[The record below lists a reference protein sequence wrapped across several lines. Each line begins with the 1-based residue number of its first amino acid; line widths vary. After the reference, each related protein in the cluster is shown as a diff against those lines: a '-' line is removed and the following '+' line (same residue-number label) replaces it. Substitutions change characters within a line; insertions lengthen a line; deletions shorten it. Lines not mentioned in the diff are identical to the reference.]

1 MHKRIVFWLAFMV
14 LTVFVS
20 SAWAATP
27 SVVNV
32 NQLNLR
38 SGPGQAF
45 RVLTTLAR
53 NEQLVVVGS
62 SGEWRQVVT
71 STGNAGWVFGQ
82 HLVSDSRLGTA
93 AKTVAV
99 SVARLNVRQGP
110 GTGYP
115 IVTVAERGQVLQ
127 VTGDVGEWLKVQNAT
142 LVGYVHSDFVT
153 REATPPAQPESAG
166 VPLAR
171 VTASALNLRAG
182 AGTEFRVITELPQGT
197 LVAVL
202 TPGAW
207 SQVMLENGT
216 IGFVSEAYIARVGGQ
231 ATARVDANAVNQR
244 RGPGTSFPVMT
255 THPAGQ
261 VVALGGREGD
271 WVRVSS
277 SAGEGFILGSLL
289 SFGFLSPEVPTRQE
303 PVTQDLVGFR
313 VTIDAGHGGTDPGAI
328 GVNGLR
334 ESDVNLRMALKLRTL
349 LQEAGALVF
358 MTRTA
363 DVRPTLDER
372 LAVAHDNRADIF
384 VSIHNNA
391 HPLSEVSGTQT
402 FFGITPSS
410 FRLGQALHR
419 RLVALGLTDRG
430 VHSANFRVLQSTMV
444 PAILTETAFLSNRGD
459 AALLADESFINRAVE
474 AHFEGIREFLLAR
487 RAPGSL

>member
-1 MHKRIVFWLAFMV
+1 MHKHIAFWLAFMV

-45 RVLTTLAR
+45 RVLSTLAR
-53 NEQLVVVGS
+53 NTELVVVGL

-71 STGNAGWVFGQ
+71 ATGNSGWVFGP
-82 HLVSDSRLGTA
+82 HLATDSRLVVKERTA
-93 AKTVAV
+93 VV

-115 IVTVAERGQVLQ
+115 VIAVAERGQSLQ
-127 VTGDVGEWLKVQNAT
+127 VRGDVGVWLKVQAPSF
-142 LVGYVHSDFVT
+142 LGYVHSDFVT
-153 REATPPAQPESAG
+153 EEVAPPAAPDAAS

-171 VTASALNLRAG
+171 VTASALNLRSG
-182 AGTEFRVITELPQGT
+182 AGTESSIIARLPQGT

-202 TPGAW
+202 APGAW

-216 IGFVSEAYIARVGGQ
+216 IGFVSETYIARVEGQ

-277 SAGEGFILGSLL
+277 SVGEGFILGSLL
-289 SFGFLSPEVPTRQE
+289 SFGFLSPEVPTRE
-303 PVTQDLVGFR
+303 TPVRQDLVGFR
-313 VTIDAGHGGTDPGAI
+313 VAIDAGHGGTDPGAI

-349 LQEAGALVF
+349 LQEAGAEVF
-358 MTRTA
+358 MSRTT
-363 DVRPTLDER
+363 DVRLTLDER
-372 LAVAHDNRADIF
+372 IAVAHNNRADIF

-391 HPLSEVSGTQT
+391 HPLSEVSGTKT
-402 FFGITPSS
+402 FFGIAPSS
-410 FRLGQALHR
+410 LRLAQTVHR
-419 RLVALGLTDRG
+419 HLVTLGLTDRG

-459 AALLADESFINRAVE
+459 AALLADENFINRAVE

-487 RAPGSL
+487 RSPGS

>member
-1 MHKRIVFWLAFMV
+1 MRKRIAIWLAFMV

-38 SGPGQAF
+38 SGPGQTF
-45 RVLTTLAR
+45 RVLGTLPR
-53 NEQLVVVGS
+53 DTGLVVVGS
-62 SGEWRQVVT
+62 SGDWRQVVT
-71 STGNAGWVFGQ
+71 ATGHAGWVFGQ
-82 HLVSDSRLGTA
+82 HIALDSRLTTGVRSV
-93 AKTVAV
+93 TVN
-99 SVARLNVRQGP
+99 VARLNVRQGP

-115 IVTVAERGQVLQ
+115 VIAVTERGQSLEVM
-127 VTGDVGEWLKVQNAT
+127 GAVGEWQKVRTAQFE
-142 LVGYVHSDFVT
+142 GYVHGDFVS
-153 REATPPAQPESAG
+153 EESTPPAQPVPTG

-171 VTASALNLRAG
+171 VTASLLNLRAG
-182 AGTEFRVITELPQGT
+182 AGTQSPVIAQLAQGT

-202 TPGAW
+202 SPGAW
-207 SQVMLENGT
+207 TQVMLENGT
-216 IGFVSEAYIARVGGQ
+216 TGFVSESYITRVSGQ
-231 ATARVDANAVNQR
+231 ATARVDASAVNQR
-244 RGPGTSFPVMT
+244 RGPGTGFPVMT

-261 VVALGGREGD
+261 VVSFGGREGD

-277 SAGEGFILGSLL
+277 AAGEGFILGSFL
-289 SFGFLSPEVPTRQE
+289 SFGFLSPEVPTREE
-303 PVTQDLVGFR
+303 PVERDLVGFR
-313 VTIDAGHGGTDPGAI
+313 VAIDAGHGGSDPGAI

-349 LQEAGALVF
+349 LQDAGAEVF

-363 DVRPTLDER
+363 DVRPSLDER
-372 LAVAHDNRADIF
+372 IAVAHENRADLF

-391 HPLSEVSGTQT
+391 HPLTEVSGTQT

-410 FRLGQALHR
+410 FRLGQAVHR
-419 RLVALGLTDRG
+419 RLVAVGLHDRG
-430 VHSANFRVLQSTMV
+430 VHTANFRVLQATMV
-444 PAILTETAFLSNRGD
+444 PAILTETAFLSNHRD

-474 AHFEGIREFLLAR
+474 AHFEGIREFLLGR
-487 RAPGSL
+487 RAPSS

>member
-1 MHKRIVFWLAFMV
+1 MQKRIAIWLAFMM

-38 SGPGQAF
+38 SGPGQSF
-45 RVLTTLAR
+45 RVLGTLAR
-53 NEQLVVVGS
+53 NTELVVVGL
-62 SGEWRQVVT
+62 SGDWRQVVT

-82 HLVSDSRLGTA
+82 HLVEDSRLATTA
-93 AKTVAV
+93 RAVAV
-99 SVARLNVRQGP
+99 DVARLNVRQGP

-115 IVTVAERGQVLQ
+115 VVAVAERGQSLRVM
-127 VTGDVGEWLKVQNAT
+127 GNVGEWLKVQTA
-142 LVGYVHSDFVT
+142 LLQGYVRSDFVT
-153 REATPPAQPESAG
+153 EENTAPAKPHATG

-171 VTASALNLRAG
+171 VTASILNVRAG
-182 AGTEFRVITELPQGT
+182 TGTQFPVITQLAQGT
-197 LVAVL
+197 LVAIL

-216 IGFVSEAYIARVGGQ
+216 IGFVSEDYIARVAGA

-261 VVALGGREGD
+261 VVSFGGREGD

-277 SAGEGFILGSLL
+277 AAGEGFILGSFL
-289 SFGFLSPEVPTRQE
+289 SFGFLSPEVPTRAE
-303 PVTQDLVGFR
+303 PVKRDLVGFK
-313 VTIDAGHGGTDPGAI
+313 VAIDAGHGGSDPGAI

-349 LQEAGALVF
+349 LQDAGAEVF
-358 MTRTA
+358 MTRTS
-363 DVRPTLDER
+363 DVRLTLDER
-372 LAVAHDNRADIF
+372 IAVAHDNRADVF

-391 HPLSEVSGTQT
+391 HPLTEVSGTKT

-410 FRLGQALHR
+410 FRLGQAVHR
-419 RLVALGLTDRG
+419 HLATLGIEDRG
-430 VHSANFRVLQSTMV
+430 MHSANFRVLQATTV
-444 PAILTETAFLSNRGD
+444 PAILTETAFLSNHRD

-474 AHFEGIREFLLAR
+474 AHFEGIREFLRGRSGL
-487 RAPGSL
+487 